1 MKDHDNARTLAFA
14 AANFRSASTVELL
27 CLLQAEPERTWP
39 FADIVT
45 AMRASELVVQQGID
59 ALVGAGLVVS
69 DAAGAVRYAAPASL
83 EDTVEQVIRLYKSAP
98 DKVRRAIV
106 RANSPSMVAFAD
118 AFRLRDEK

>member
-14 AANFRSASTVELL
+14 AANFRSAWTVELL

-45 AMRASELVVQQGID
+45 AMRAS
-59 ALVGAGLVVS
+59 VGAGLVVS

>member
-1 MKDHDNARTLAFA
+1 MKDHETTRVLAFA
-14 AANFRSASTVELL
+14 AASFRSAWTVELL

-45 AMRASELVVQQGID
+45 AMRASELVVQQGVD
-59 ALVGAGLVVS
+59 ALVGAGLVVL
-69 DAAGAVRYAAPASL
+69 DAAGVVHYVPPASL
-83 EDTVEQVIRLYKSAP
+83 EETVEQVIRVYKSAP

-118 AFRLRDEK
+118 AFRLREK